1 MREWNNGLVI
11 ICLLLC
17 ICVGLTGYAVQT
29 QFVYDQRD
37 VAVIN
42 QLIEENNL
50 NIPKNLPHEWN
61 NGISICWSETY
72 PKRITWLR
80 LEAEQPIGM
89 ADLSDLQQLQ
99 SLSWHTVTNT
109 LILPK
114 NVKQVS
120 CPFIQL
126 KQLDCSNAEQLK
138 YLQCEGNQLT
148 ELDVSNSKKLEE
160 IAVSNN
166 QLTKLTVQDL
176 PKLNRLH
183 CNNNQLTELNL
194 KNLPALE
201 LLDCCH
207 NQLDQLQFN
216 NVPKLELVWCYEN
229 QLQELDLTS
238 MSSLTNLRCENNQ
251 IKQLSV
257 RNLPKLESL
266 TCNHNPLEK
275 LQLENLPLLRSFDCG
290 ERGRFYLDETMQVA
304 AFDYATRTVE
314 VSVQPPEGYY
324 LSSCQGLP
332 KDARIDGN
340 TIRFTLPY
348 MEVCL
353 EPFYLSEELRP

>member
-1 MREWNNGLVI
+1 MPKKNNGFVMF
-11 ICLLLC
+11 CLLLC
-17 ICVGLTGYAVQT
+17 ICFGLAGYTIAVT
-29 QFVYDQRD
+29 PVYDQRD

-42 QLIEENNL
+42 RLIEENDL
-50 NIPKNLPHEWN
+50 DLPKNMPQEWEN
-61 NGISICWSETY
+61 RIGIGWSETC
-72 PKRITWLR
+72 PKRIEWLWFG
-80 LEAEQPIGM
+80 AEQPVGT

-99 SLSWHTVTNT
+99 SLSWHTVTDT
-109 LILPK
+109 LILPE
-114 NVKQVS
+114 NVEQVYCS
-120 CPFIQL
+120 YNQL
-126 KQLDCSNAEQLK
+126 KQLDCSKAEQLK

-166 QLTKLTVQDL
+166 QLTKLTIQDL

-266 TCNHNPLEK
+266 TCIINI
-275 LQLENLPLLRSFDCG
+275 G
-290 ERGRFYLDETMQVA
+290 
-304 AFDYATRTVE
+304 
-314 VSVQPPEGYY
+314 
-324 LSSCQGLP
+324 
-332 KDARIDGN
+332 
-340 TIRFTLPY
+340 
-348 MEVCL
+348 
-353 EPFYLSEELRP
+353 